1 MDELSELF
9 RSTDMG
15 RAFDVRQALAARGV
29 DAQVWGGWGCG
40 RGRSFGG
47 EEIRVMVE
55 RRDLVY
61 ARWIAW
67 GVGVDTWPRDDADEL
82 DDATDDE
89 AVRPAEGRLARG
101 GAAR

>member
-1 MDELSELF
+1 MDELCELF
-9 RSTDMG
+9 RSTDIG

-40 RGRSFGG
+40 RGHAFGG
-47 EEIRVMVE
+47 DVIRVMVE
-55 RRDLVY
+55 SRSLVY

-67 GVGVDTWPRDDADEL
+67 GVGVDTWPDDDAGDRDDVAG
-82 DDATDDE
+82 DE
-89 AVRPAEGRLARG
+89 AARPRRGRAARE